1 VQYRQLGKDGPQ
13 VPVLGLG
20 AWPLGGGMGLVSE
33 QTAIATIH
41 AALDHG
47 ISLIDTAQGYRT
59 SEATIGRALQGGQ
72 RQRCFLA
79 TKASLDFSPA
89 GIRAAMEDSLRALG
103 VDHVDLY
110 QLHNWPGEEK
120 LAPALE
126 TMDRLRQEGKTR
138 YVGVSNFSAG
148 QMQQALKVAGYHST
162 QPRYNLFDREIE
174 AEDIPFCAAAGIG
187 ILVHSPL
194 AKGLLTGK
202 YQPGHQFSPD
212 DERAQFPR
220 FQGETFHRYLDVAAQ
235 LEAVARDKGLN
246 LVQLAVAWPLRL
258 PAVTCVLVGAKDPAQ
273 VREHA
278 AAAEVAFTRDE
289 LARIEQILAG
299 APHG

>member
-1 VQYRQLGKDGPQ
+1 MDPRCPSWGSARGPWG
-13 VPVLGLG
+13 V
-20 AWPLGGGMGLVSE
+20 AWAEVSE

-41 AALDHG
+41 AALDSG
-47 ISLIDTAQGYRT
+47 INLIDTAQAYRT
-59 SEATIGRALQGGQ
+59 SEATIGRALKDGY

-79 TKASLDFSPA
+79 TKASRDYSPA
-89 GIRAAMEDSLRALG
+89 GIRTAMEDSLRALD
-103 VDHVDLY
+103 VDYVDLY
-110 QLHNWPGEEK
+110 QIHSWPGEDK
-120 LAPALE
+120 LAPAME
-126 TMDRLRQEGKTR
+126 TMDRLREEGKTR
-138 YVGVSNFSAG
+138 YIGVSNFSAG
-148 QMQQALKVAGYHST
+148 QMQQALEVARYHSN

-174 AEDIPFCAAAGIG
+174 AEDIPFCASAGIG

-202 YQPGHQFSPD
+202 YRPGHQFPPD

-220 FQGETFHRYLDVAAQ
+220 FQGETFRRYLDVAGQ
-235 LEAVARDKGLN
+235 LEAVAREKGLS

-278 AAAEVAFTRDE
+278 AAAEVTFTPDE
-289 LARIEQILAG
+289 LARIERILAG
-299 APHG
+299 APQD